1 MRPLCLRG
9 CGLWVARISR
19 ARSPCACIAVGPVT
33 RPWAATGYRDDRYR
47 ESPRRHSFSI
57 STIGRSM
64 QPTGAI
70 ALHAQVFS
78 TPIVSTIVNAS
89 AWRYSPPLPF
99 SEGGHINADL
109 PLDLAPKSID
119 VLYILLASRAILQ
132 NISTSVG
139 FALLRSAFGPHCTP
153 SDLVPSCV
161 LDYILLTIHLLYRYI
176 SGQAI
181 TYRCVL
187 CSSDTSRSYSDVLC
201 L

>member
-1 MRPLCLRG
+1 MYAFYSHFQHSSLRIAPHFISVSASS
-9 CGLWVARISR
+9 LLEART
-19 ARSPCACIAVGPVT
+19 V
-33 RPWAATGYRDDRYR
+33 
-47 ESPRRHSFSI
+47 I
-57 STIGRSM
+57 STFLYGIKMLSM
-64 QPTGAI
+64 
-70 ALHAQVFS
+70 HAQVFS
-78 TPIVSTIVNAS
+78 TLIVSTIVNAS

-161 LDYILLTIHLLYRYI
+161 LDYILLTIHLLYRYS

-201 L
+201 I